1 MKRQAGLLFPI
12 SALPNRYGVGD
23 FGKYAY
29 ELVDKMAAAHIHL
42 WQILPLN
49 PLGYGNS
56 PYQPLSTH
64 AGDEIYLS
72 LDDFIKDGLLKEEE
86 VTYFN
91 SQLPFVA
98 YQQVRPVKEQLYKL
112 AFSRFQLHDDY
123 QQFITENP
131 WVQDYAL
138 FKVFKDQNQQ
148 KTWLEWEDEY
158 KYYYQEKTFSLLPF
172 IKDIDYQIFLQ
183 YYFFKQW
190 NALKNYANAKGIMI
204 IGDMPI
210 YVGLDSADVWR
221 HQENFLLEEDGT
233 PSFVAGVPPDYF
245 SKFGQRWGNPLYDW
259 DYLESDHFKFWIERM
274 KAAQKMY
281 DTVRIDHFRAFDTYW
296 KIPASEPTAVIGEW
310 IEAPGYKLF
319 DALYQNIDQLSILAE
334 DLGELRNEVYELRD
348 HYHLKGMYVFQFHH
362 AYDFDFEKVI
372 VYTGTHDNDTL
383 VGWLD
388 TIEQSET
395 KILKELLEKYDEKE
409 IYQKIIHYCLDLNAN
424 QVIVPFWDMMGCDAS
439 CRFNIPGQ
447 IGSPNWE
454 YRLTSFDEFDSY
466 LEVYANMIEKSHR
479 KEG

>member
-23 FGKYAY
+23 FGKNAY
-29 ELVDKMAAAHIHL
+29 QLVDKMADAHITL

-56 PYQPLSTH
+56 PYQPLSSH

-72 LDDFIKDGLLKEEE
+72 LDQFVEEGLLKAYE

-91 SQLPFVA
+91 AQMPFVA
-98 YQQVRPVKEQLYKL
+98 YQQVRSVKEKLYQL
-112 AFSRFQLHDDY
+112 AFSRFQVQDDY
-123 QQFITENP
+123 KQFKKDNP
-131 WVQDYAL
+131 WVLDYAI
-138 FKVFKDQNQQ
+138 FKVFKEQNNQ
-148 KTWLEWEDEY
+148 KTWLEWEEEY
-158 KYYYQEKTFSLLPF
+158 KYYYKEQSFSLLPF
-172 IKDIDYQIFLQ
+172 TKDIDYQIFLQ

-190 NALKNYANAKGIMI
+190 NALKQYANDKHIQI

-210 YVGLDSADVWR
+210 YVGLDSADVWMN
-221 HQENFLLEEDGT
+221 QDNFLLEEDGQ

-259 DYLESDHFKFWIERM
+259 DYLKEHHFDFWVDRM
-274 KAAQKMY
+274 KAAQKIY

-310 IEAPGYKLF
+310 IEAPGYDLF
-319 DALYQNIDQLSILAE
+319 DTLYDQIENLSILAE
-334 DLGELRNEVYELRD
+334 DLGDLRDEVYELRD
-348 HYHLKGMYVFQFHH
+348 HYHLMGMYVFQFHH
-362 AYDFDFEKVI
+362 ANKFDFDKVI

-383 VGWLD
+383 LGWLE
-388 TIEQSET
+388 TIEEEE
-395 KILKELLEKYDEKE
+395 KEALEKLLKPYDEKDM
-409 IYQKIIHYCLDLNAN
+409 YQKIIHYCLDLKAK
-424 QVIVPFWDMMGCDAS
+424 QVIIPVWDMMGKGPT
-439 CRFNIPGQ
+439 CRFNVPGK

-454 YRLTSFDEFDSY
+454 YRLTSYDEFDSY
-466 LEVYANMIEKSHR
+466 LQNYKIMIEQTNR

>member
-29 ELVDKMAAAHIHL
+29 ELVDKMAKAHIRI

-72 LDDFIKDGLLKEEE
+72 LDHLINEGLLKETE

-98 YQQVRPVKEQLYKL
+98 YQQVRPVKAELYEL
-112 AFSRFQLHDDY
+112 AFSRFIPDEDY
-123 QQFITENP
+123 QQFLTKNS
-131 WVQDYAL
+131 WVHDYAL
-138 FKVFKDQNQQ
+138 FKVFKEQNHQ

-158 KYYYQEKTFSLLPF
+158 KYYSQEKTFSLLPF
-172 IKDIDYQIFLQ
+172 TKEIDYQIFLQ

-190 NALKNYANAKGIMI
+190 NALKNYANQKGISI

-210 YVGLDSADVWR
+210 YVGLDSVDVWMN
-221 HQENFLLEEDGT
+221 QENFLLEEDGT

-259 DYLESDHFKFWIERM
+259 DYLQEHHFAFWIERM

-296 KIPASEPTAVIGEW
+296 KIPASEPTAVIGQW
-310 IEAPGYKLF
+310 IEAPGYQLF
-319 DALYQNIDQLSILAE
+319 DTLYQNIDSLSILAE
-334 DLGELRNEVYELRD
+334 DLGELRKEVYELRD
-348 HYHLKGMYVFQFHH
+348 HYHLKGMYVFQFHY
-362 AYDFDFEKVI
+362 ANDFDFDKVI

-383 VGWLD
+383 VGWLG
-388 TIEQSET
+388 TIDEDEME
-395 KILKELLEKYDEKE
+395 ILKTLLKKYKEKN
-409 IYQKIIHYCLDLNAN
+409 IYQQIIHYCLDLASQ
-424 QVIVPFWDMMGCDAS
+424 QVIIPVWDMMGCDTS
-439 CRFNIPGQ
+439 CRFNIPGK

-466 LEVYANMIEKSHR
+466 LKDYAHMIEESQR

>member
-233 PSFVAGVPPDYF
+233 PSFVA
-245 SKFGQRWGNPLYDW
+245 
-259 DYLESDHFKFWIERM
+259 
-274 KAAQKMY
+274 
-281 DTVRIDHFRAFDTYW
+281 
-296 KIPASEPTAVIGEW
+296 
-310 IEAPGYKLF
+310 
-319 DALYQNIDQLSILAE
+319 
-334 DLGELRNEVYELRD
+334 
-348 HYHLKGMYVFQFHH
+348 
-362 AYDFDFEKVI
+362 
-372 VYTGTHDNDTL
+372 
-383 VGWLD
+383 
-388 TIEQSET
+388 
-395 KILKELLEKYDEKE
+395 
-409 IYQKIIHYCLDLNAN
+409 
-424 QVIVPFWDMMGCDAS
+424 
-439 CRFNIPGQ
+439 
-447 IGSPNWE
+447 
-454 YRLTSFDEFDSY
+454 
-466 LEVYANMIEKSHR
+466 
-479 KEG
+479 